1 MEEILIKNVSSLEKR
16 FSGERLENVP
26 EYNGASALRGERFSY
41 QIAYTCRDMRGDVKK
56 SLYYKVTS
64 GIPAKITVS
73 RVDSVPVRMPMYRI
87 DADDYYISREPG
99 LYPDLLVPVTE
110 KTQLFAFKDEYMCLR
125 VDVEIPV
132 DAPAGV
138 YPIEFCLR
146 DGEGNVCAK
155 TVFELEIV
163 GAALPGQEIKVTQ
176 WFHADCLASYY
187 RVDIFSEEHWRII
200 GEFIKTAVKNGIN
213 MILTPVLTP
222 ALDTAVG
229 GERPTVQLVD
239 VYLDGGK
246 YSFRFEKLER
256 WVKMCLGLGIKYFE
270 IAHLFTQW
278 GAEHAPKVMA
288 TVDGEYKKI
297 FGWETDAAGEDYK
310 EFLSAFLPALKKE
323 LVRLGVF
330 GACSFHLSDE
340 PGGDKLENYLRVK
353 GVVEEL
359 LDGCTIMDA
368 LSDFSFYEKG
378 ALDTPV
384 VSTDHVKAYLDA
396 GVKDLWVYYCCCQH
410 TKVSNRLVAMPQA
423 RNRII
428 GTQFYKYGIAG
439 FLQWGYNFY
448 FTQYSVEPINPY
460 HCTDGGFFVPAG
472 DAFSVYPAPD
482 GTASETLHL
491 AAFTEALYD
500 LRAMKLLESLAGR
513 GAVMEILED
522 GIDPITFDEYP
533 HSDGYILK
541 TRERINAQIKRLTEN
556 RDDVCI

>member
-1 MEEILIKNVSSLEKR
+1 MEEIIMKNISSLEKH
-16 FSGERLENVP
+16 FAAERVEDVA
-26 EYNGASALRGERFSY
+26 EYCKASALRGERFSY
-41 QIAYTCRDMRGDVKK
+41 QVAYTCRDMRGDVKK
-56 SLYYKVTS
+56 SLYYRINS
-64 GIPAKITVS
+64 GVPAKITVS
-73 RVDSVPVRMPMYRI
+73 RVDSVPVRMPMYKV
-87 DADDYYISREPG
+87 DTDDYYMSREPG
-99 LYPDLLVPVTE
+99 LYPDLLIPVTE
-110 KTQLFAFKDEYMCLR
+110 KTKLFAFKDEYMCLR
-125 VDVEIPV
+125 VDVEIQT
-132 DAPAGV
+132 DAAAGV
-138 YPIEFCLR
+138 YPIEFSLL
-146 DGEGNVCAK
+146 DGEGNTAAE
-155 TVFELEIV
+155 TVFELEVV
-163 GAALPGQEIKVTQ
+163 GAALPEQELKVTQ
-176 WFHADCLASYY
+176 WFHSDCLAVYY
-187 RVDIFSEEHWRII
+187 GVEVFSEEHWRII

-239 VYLDGGK
+239 VYLDGGA
-246 YSFRFEKLER
+246 YYFGFDKLER

-310 EFLSAFLPALKKE
+310 AFLSAFLPALKRE

-330 GACSFHLSDE
+330 DVCSFHLSDE

-353 GVVEEL
+353 GVVENL
-359 LDGCTIMDA
+359 LEGCTIMDA
-368 LSDFSFYEKG
+368 LSDYSFYEKG

-396 GVKDLWVYYCCCQH
+396 GVKDLWVYYCCCQYN
-410 TKVSNRLVAMPQA
+410 KVSNRLVAMPQA

-428 GTQFYKYGIAG
+428 GTQFYKFDIAG

-448 FTQYSVEPINPY
+448 FTQHSVEPINPY

-482 GTASETLHL
+482 GTAYETLHL

-513 GAVMEILED
+513 DAVMEIIED
-522 GIDPITFDEYP
+522 GIDPIAFDEYP
-533 HSDGYILK
+533 HSDKYILE
-541 TRERINAQIKRLTEN
+541 TREKINAKIKELISEKN
-556 RDDVCI
+556 

>member
-1 MEEILIKNVSSLEKR
+1 MDEILMKNVSSLEKH
-16 FSGERLENVP
+16 FSSEKLEDVK
-26 EYNGASALRGERFSY
+26 EYNSASALKGERFTY
-41 QIAYTCRDMRGDVKK
+41 QVAYTCRDMRGDVKHTRK
-56 SLYYKVTS
+56 YRIASPIAEYVK
-64 GIPAKITVS
+64 VS
-73 RVDSVPVRMPMYRI
+73 RVDNVPVRMPMYKV
-87 DADDYYISREPG
+87 DADDYYMSRSPG

-110 KTQLFAFKDEYMCLR
+110 DSPLFVFKDEYMCLR
-125 VDVEIPV
+125 VDVEIPE
-132 DAPAGV
+132 DAAAGTF
-138 YPIEFCLR
+138 PIEFSLV
-146 DGEGNVCAK
+146 DGNGDTSAK
-155 TVFELEIV
+155 TLFELEIID
-163 GAALPGQEIKVTQ
+163 AALPEQEIKVTE

-187 RVDIFSEEHWRII
+187 RVETFGEEHWRII

-239 VYLDGGK
+239 VYLDGGV
-246 YSFRFEKLER
+246 YSFGFDKLER
-256 WVKMCLGLGIKYFE
+256 WVKLCLSLGVKYFE

-297 FGWETDAAGEDYK
+297 FGWETDAAGDDYR
-310 EFLSAFLPALKKE
+310 EFLTAFLPALKRE
-323 LVRLGVF
+323 LVKLGVF
-330 GACSFHLSDE
+330 EKCSFHLSDE
-340 PGGDKLENYLRVK
+340 PGGDKLENYLKVK

-368 LSDFSFYEKG
+368 LSDYSFYEAG

-396 GVKDLWVYYCCCQH
+396 GVKDLWVYYCCCQYN
-410 TKVSNRLVAMPQA
+410 KVSNRLVAMPQA

-428 GTQFYKYGIAG
+428 GTQFYKYEIAG

-482 GTASETLHL
+482 GSAYETLHL
-491 AAFTEALYD
+491 AAFTEALSD
-500 LRAMKLLESLAGR
+500 LGAMKLLESLAGR
-513 GAVMEILED
+513 EAVMSIIED

-533 HSDGYILK
+533 HSDEYILN
-541 TRERINAQIKRLTEN
+541 TRERINREIGRIVSEN
-556 RDDVCI
+556 K